1 MSVLKHW
8 RSTKV
13 DELEEPRHNI
23 EGGHREVSAKFI
35 STCLPKRVANL
46 KDMSEEPLR
55 WAKLLSISLGLG
67 IKLLV

>member
-23 EGGHREVSAKFI
+23 EGGDREVSAKFI

-55 WAKLLSISLGLG
+55 
-67 IKLLV
+67 